1 MNTYV
6 EAMDLMEKVTEP
18 QLCSLE
24 EARLHSI
31 DNREYGL
38 LPEKLHAHRFHDEAI
53 DLLIIFQRFSL
64 FRELR
69 NVVKVQLHQYEIM
82 GAMSDT
88 FSRKT
93 DGEVAQLGKALH
105 NRLEEMM
112 WDTLTLQGQ
121 ADLTIT
127 DVRETKLVE
136 CLTPSFASTVKNA
149 GNLDIVMDFILI
161 LLSLR
166 KTF

>member
-1 MNTYV
+1 M
-6 EAMDLMEKVTEP
+6 
-18 QLCSLE
+18 
-24 EARLHSI
+24 
-31 DNREYGL
+31 
-38 LPEKLHAHRFHDEAI
+38 
-53 DLLIIFQRFSL
+53 
-64 FRELR
+64 
-69 NVVKVQLHQYEIM
+69 KVQLRQYEIM

-88 FSRKT
+88 FTNYQRILIMDSDRVMLPEFAIPNVAMLGAEVAKDPQGVARELLASRRFITWMTDSYKSMSDGRKT
-93 DGEVAQLGKALH
+93 DGEVAQLDKALH

-121 ADLTIT
+121 ADLAIT

>member
-1 MNTYV
+1 MTGSY
-6 EAMDLMEKVTEP
+6 KP
-18 QLCSLE
+18 
-24 EARLHSI
+24 
-31 DNREYGL
+31 
-38 LPEKLHAHRFHDEAI
+38 
-53 DLLIIFQRFSL
+53 
-64 FRELR
+64 
-69 NVVKVQLHQYEIM
+69 
-82 GAMSDT
+82 MSDG
-88 FSRKT
+88 RKT